1 MHVQY
6 NMLEEKIGHINS
18 FFELE
23 AEDIDKRLIKFDQF
37 KGGVTVITN
46 VASHCG
52 KLYCFFV
59 LHRYTWGEVLLLLVF
74 IHIILIIIYSLAYWV
89 LFILGGC
96 RLSADIYITI
106 S

>member
-52 KLYCFFV
+52 KLYCF
-59 LHRYTWGEVLLLLVF
+59 LSC
-74 IHIILIIIYSLAYWV
+74 IDIYGGRSCCYLC
-89 LFILGGC
+89 LFI
-96 RLSADIYITI
+96 
-106 S
+106 

>member
-1 MHVQY
+1 MA
-6 NMLEEKIGHINS
+6 EEKIGHINS

-52 KLYCFFV
+52 KLYFFYC
-59 LHRYTWGEVLLLLVF
+59 LAEIWGEVLLLLVF

>member
-52 KLYCFFV
+52 KLY
-59 LHRYTWGEVLLLLVF
+59 
-74 IHIILIIIYSLAYWV
+74 
-89 LFILGGC
+89 
-96 RLSADIYITI
+96 
-106 S
+106 